1 MNREAEERL
10 PDKLRMAS
18 TEMAAAGDRGAGSDA
33 AAAEVEDLI
42 SELPRVWWMFSIR
55 GLVTLTFSGVCFFL
69 SSSMTTLLL
78 RPAGFILLQVLFSF
92 YVMATGFILLTG
104 ALYAFDAG
112 LHHRKVLL
120 TDAIV
125 NTAIGV
131 IFFVTLTI
139 SMQWILVLFALH
151 SIAVGTFYFV
161 IGLRMKRQVVSRVLI
176 GAAGLISVGAGIR
189 FVLRRLMDMRTMTT
203 EIALY
208 TATLGILLLLFSIA
222 LRRDR
227 PQRKLTAA

>member
-1 MNREAEERL
+1 MTAGSG
-10 PDKLRMAS
+10 PKPHFAAS
-18 TEMAAAGDRGAGSDA
+18 MHAARTAAGEAAG
-33 AAAEVEDLI
+33 AEVESLI
-42 SELPRVWWMFSIR
+42 SELPRLWWVFSIR
-55 GLVTLTFSGVCFFL
+55 GLLTLTFSGICFFL

-120 TDAIV
+120 TDALV

-131 IFFVTLTI
+131 VFFVTLTI

-151 SIAVGTFYFV
+151 SIAVGAFYVV
-161 IGLRMKRQVVSRVLI
+161 IAIRMKRQVVSRVLI
-176 GAAGLISVGAGIR
+176 GVAGLVSIGAGIR
-189 FVLRRLMDMRTMTT
+189 FGLRRMMDMRTMTT

-208 TATLGILLLLFSIA
+208 TAALGILLLLFSIA

-227 PQRKLTAA
+227 PHPQLAAATEIA